1 MADVPDNDTGAVRQF
16 WRAALV
22 IAAALLAMTLAERL
36 AFMRASAEPSLFDL
50 IFDAAFLIAGLATTR
65 LMLAPGRPGLVEVWA
80 TALRRALPA
89 LVAVVIGVLA
99 VSAVVLPPADLTL
112 QAWTALWTALGA
124 SGLHLMRQGGAEAA
138 AADELLLHL
147 SATGVALQ
155 LFAGWTLTLAAL
167 IRLRLTRWT
176 GAVAAAG
183 LLLSLGLEVW
193 MRGQGMHPQAF
204 YLAPAN
210 GWPFLLGALLAGLPP
225 ERVNW
230 TLPSGGRPG
239 QVVELVWP
247 FVLWLWPIATLPRMI
262 LARPLTLAELAAV
275 GAVALLF
282 ALATRRWIERPV
294 RQRLGHRP
302 RTDLAAGAACAL
314 ALALIPAGIVAGHGL
329 PGRADARLL
338 AEAASIQ
345 RHPPL
350 QAACHFDAGETRPNP
365 DCTMPA
371 GGPAE
376 VVVWGNSHTSHLT
389 PAILDWTTRRG
400 LRMRQATKSGC
411 PALLVSGG
419 GLASAE
425 CLAFNRAAVA
435 GMGEGTPP
443 RLVIL
448 GGAWTVVMARSS
460 ADDRQEVE
468 GLERDLAATV
478 QRVRA
483 VVGPGAGIVLVGT
496 TPDFDFAPA
505 ACHSRRRFLGL
516 DTRRC
521 DIAPPANAAMA
532 AVMDGVL
539 ARVAAGQ
546 AGVRVFD
553 PAIALCEPGLCRTRA
568 VGGPWYADRHH
579 LTPAGG
585 LAQSQAL
592 AAVLDA
598 AWPAP

>member
-1 MADVPDNDTGAVRQF
+1 MAMVLLTM
-16 WRAALV
+16 AA
-22 IAAALLAMTLAERL
+22 AERL
-36 AFMRASAEPSLFDL
+36 AFIRTPGEVSLFDL
-50 IFDAAFLIAGLATTR
+50 IFDGAFFIAGLATTG
-65 LMLAPGRPGLVEVWA
+65 LMLGAERRGLLDAWVAV
-80 TALRRALPA
+80 LRRGLPA
-89 LVAVVIGVLA
+89 LVIVLVGVLA
-99 VSAVVLPPADLTL
+99 VSVAVLPPADLTS
-112 QAWTALWTALGA
+112 QARTALWTALGV
-124 SGLHLMRQGGAEAA
+124 SGQHLMKQGGPDPAA
-138 AADELLLHL
+138 SDELLFHL
-147 SATGVALQ
+147 WATGVGFQ

-167 IRLRLTRWT
+167 IRLRLTRWI
-176 GAVAAAG
+176 GVVAGAG

-193 MRGQGMHPQAF
+193 MRGAGLHPQAF

-210 GWPFLLGALLAGLPP
+210 AWPFLLGALLARLP
-225 ERVNW
+225 RDWVGGA
-230 TLPSGGRPG
+230 LLSGAPWRRAGA
-239 QVVELVWP
+239 LIWP
-247 FVLWLWPIATLPRMI
+247 FVLWLWPLATLPRMI
-262 LARPLTLAELAAV
+262 LARPLTLAENASIL
-275 GAVALLF
+275 AVAGLF
-282 ALATRRWIERPV
+282 AFATWRWIEKPV
-294 RQRLGHRP
+294 GSRLGDRAP
-302 RTDLAAGAACAL
+302 TVLAAGAVCAL
-314 ALALIPAGIVAGHGL
+314 ALALISAGIVAAQGF

-345 RHPPL
+345 RRPPL
-350 QAACHFDAGETRPNP
+350 QAACHVDAGKTRPNP
-365 DCTMPA
+365 DCTKPA

-389 PAILDWTTRRG
+389 PAILDWTTHRG

-411 PALLVSGG
+411 PALLVSGD

-448 GGAWTVVMARSS
+448 GGAWTVIMARSH

-483 VVGPGAGIVLVGT
+483 VVGPGTGIVLVGT

-505 ACHSRRRFLGL
+505 ACHARRRFLGL
-516 DTRRC
+516 DTGRC
-521 DIAPPANAAMA
+521 DLAPAANAEKA
-532 AVMDGVL
+532 AVLDEVL

-553 PAIALCEPGLCRTRA
+553 PATALCEQGLCRTRSA
-568 VGGPWYADRHH
+568 EGPWYADRHH

-585 LAQSQAL
+585 LAQSQAV